1 MAIIVYYMGVSR
13 VEKIYVKTSFNI
25 PLRYKTIIKQIINYL
40 EYTITSHNQYFV
52 ADNFKSEMNNY
63 ST

>member
-1 MAIIVYYMGVSR
+1 MGVSQ

-25 PLRYKTIIKQIINYL
+25 PLRHKTIIKQVINFL
-40 EYTITSHNQYFV
+40 EYTITSYNQYFV

-63 ST
+63 PT